1 MVALKIEDIRLFTE
15 KLFSKEDF
23 DHFLVREISI
33 VTFNR
38 FEIDGH
44 IRGDYYTKEE
54 RGRLESQELSAW
66 RMLRPICFSLIK
78 GKKLPGSFSI
88 ALQLRPDDAGNLIQK
103 SGLGIAPET
112 IQGLCLNIRYE
123 DGRLMVTTATSLGFF
138 TLDKSVDREWDEAVR
153 RFFKE
158 KEILYIEE

>member
-1 MVALKIEDIRLFTE
+1 MK
-15 KLFSKEDF
+15 
-23 DHFLVREISI
+23 
-33 VTFNR
+33 
-38 FEIDGH
+38 EIDSLKSLIQASVSPYH
-44 IRGDYYTKEE
+44 CIAKAA
-54 RGRLESQELSAW
+54 GRLAEAGFSRLELGTPWELSAW

>member
-15 KLFSKEDF
+15 KLFLREDF

-44 IRGDYYTKEE
+44 IRAGYYTEEE
-54 RGRLESQELSAW
+54 REQLESKELSAW
-66 RMLRPICFSLIK
+66 KMLRPVCFFLIK
-78 GKKLPGSFSI
+78 GKKLPESFSI
-88 ALQLRPDDAGNLIQK
+88 ALQLKPEDAGKLMRE
-103 SGLGIAPET
+103 SGLEIAPET

-123 DGRLMVTTATSLGFF
+123 DGRMVVTTATSLEFF
-138 TLDKSVDREWDEAVR
+138 TLDKSVDREWDEALR
-153 RFFKE
+153 SFFKE